1 MRLLALLLGSLLLN
15 AGMLRASVQTVD
27 VCEGGREIRDVAYW
41 SGADFD
47 GEKHRLDLYLPAGSG
62 PHPVL
67 VFVHGG
73 GWRLG
78 DRQQLGGSYIKLGRR
93 LAAQGVLTIVISY
106 RLAPRFKHPA
116 QVRDVS
122 RALAW
127 AMEHAPEYG
136 GDPRRLFAMG
146 HSAGAHL
153 VALAATDPRW
163 LAELNRSPAQ
173 LKGVIGVSGPYD
185 VEHLG
190 RSTLF
195 GGLPMVIPAFGADAS
210 VWRDAVPA
218 NHLEHGTPPPFLIA
232 WADAD
237 PELLRRDGVRF
248 ADALKQAHLEV
259 TTFESPFD
267 DHFSV
272 ITDFGGASNPLAEQV
287 LKFIRPAPLTSR
299 R

>member
-1 MRLLALLLGSLLLN
+1 MRCLVVILALLSLN
-15 AGMLRASVQTVD
+15 ACLLRASVQTVD
-27 VCEGGREIRDVAYW
+27 VCEGGREVRDVAYW
-41 SGADFD
+41 EGDDFD
-47 GEKHRLDLYLPAGSG
+47 SAKHRLDLYLPSGPG
-62 PHPVL
+62 PHPVV

-93 LAAQGVLTIVISY
+93 MAAQGLLAVVISY
-106 RLAPRFKHPA
+106 RLAPEFKHPA

-127 AMEHAPEYG
+127 TIAHASEYG
-136 GDPRRLFAMG
+136 GDPQRLFAMG

-163 LAELNRSPAQ
+163 LGEVGQSPVQ

-185 VEHLG
+185 IENLG

-195 GGLPMVIPAFGADAS
+195 GGLPMIIPAFGRDSA
-210 VWRDAVPA
+210 VWRDAMPA
-218 NHLEHGTPPPFLIA
+218 NHLKSPTPPFLLA
-232 WADAD
+232 WADGD
-237 PELLRRDGVRF
+237 PEVVRRHGQRF
-248 ADALKQAHLEV
+248 ADALKRARRDV
-259 TTFESPFD
+259 VVFESTFD

-272 ITDFGGASNPLAEQV
+272 ITDFAGALNPLAEQV
-287 LKFIRPAPLTSR
+287 MKFIRPVPVAAQP
-299 R
+299 